1 MVRNRVSAWGSTK
14 SSSGCKLKRRR
25 QICKAMRR
33 MKDEVRM
40 FKRSVKMKV
49 KKNVHGTDDSS
60 EK

>member
-14 SSSGCKLKRRR
+14 SSSGCKSRRR
-25 QICKAMRR
+25 RHMWKAMRG

-40 FKRSVKMKV
+40 FKKNCGNEVKQ
-49 KKNVHGTDDSS
+49 NVHGTDDPS